1 MAHTCIEHPHEP
13 AEGLCR
19 TCGAEY
25 CADCLVYPFG
35 PTKPPFCVPCA
46 VAAGGVRANAG
57 SRPVVVPKENK
68 RRMKEWRKARKRDL
82 NSPPPD
88 GVATWQR
95 MDEAATEEEELA
107 TAAKAEAEREAL
119 RLPPPAPETPTPPPG
134 VNLAPP
140 GPPGEDWRNELNQTH
155 DDTPLLG
162 FLDDDEPPAPLL
174 DPVPLPT
181 DHVDPPLP
189 GEDEFGTSTG
199 GDDPRFTL
207 EEPTPLSVP
216 DLEALADDLPVPTT
230 YAIDRPAYEPTPF
243 VEPPSYEPV
252 AAQEPVAAYEPVSFD
267 PAPAYQPT
275 PMADLPVTFEPSVD
289 PLAASFGT
297 TTPALHP
304 DDVPPLPPATSLDE
318 FGLAPAPS
326 PPPAMPFADDPL
338 PPPPTATPP
347 PASAPV
353 APVAP
358 IAPVEPAIPVIPQR
372 VVDATP
378 ATQAAAAAAPVPTAG
393 PDEFRPL
400 TADAPPPPAIRPRTP
415 TRIPAAKPE
424 GKEGDAKAMLAR
436 IAALRSDK
444 E

>member
-1 MAHTCIEHPHEP
+1 VVAADERGVAHTCIKHPHEP

-25 CADCLVYPFG
+25 CADCIVYPFG
-35 PTKPPFCVPCA
+35 PTKPPYCIPCA
-46 VAAGGVRANAG
+46 VAAGGLRANAG

-82 NSPPPD
+82 ESPPPD

-107 TAAKAEAEREAL
+107 AAAKAAAEREAL

-140 GPPGEDWRNELNQTH
+140 GPPGEDWRNELNQGQEE
-155 DDTPLLG
+155 TPLLG

-174 DPVPLPT
+174 DPIPQPT
-181 DHVDPPLP
+181 DQVDLP
-189 GEDEFGTSTG
+189 APGQEEFGMSSVG
-199 GDDPRFTL
+199 GYDPRFAPV
-207 EEPTPLSVP
+207 EEPTPLAVP
-216 DLEALADDLPVPTT
+216 DPEPLPDDLPAP
-230 YAIDRPAYEPTPF
+230 AFDIGRPAYEPTPF

-252 AAQEPVAAYEPVSFD
+252 AAQEPDPAYEPVTFEPTMAYEPTARPD
-267 PAPAYQPT
+267 APVA
-275 PMADLPVTFEPSVD
+275 FEPSVD

-297 TTPALHP
+297 PPPAVHP
-304 DDVPPLPPATSLDE
+304 DDVPPLPPATSLDD
-318 FGLAPAPS
+318 FGLGNDRSA
-326 PPPAMPFADDPL
+326 PPAMPFADDPL
-338 PPPPTATPP
+338 PPPPAATPP
-347 PASAPV
+347 PAPAP
-353 APVAP
+353 AA
-358 IAPVEPAIPVIPQR
+358 PAIPVVPQR

-378 ATQAAAAAAPVPTAG
+378 AAQAAAAAAPPPPPAPET
-393 PDEFRPL
+393 FQPL
-400 TADAPPPPAIRPRTP
+400 GGDATPPPAIRPRTP

-436 IAALRSDK
+436 IAALRDK
-444 E
+444 D